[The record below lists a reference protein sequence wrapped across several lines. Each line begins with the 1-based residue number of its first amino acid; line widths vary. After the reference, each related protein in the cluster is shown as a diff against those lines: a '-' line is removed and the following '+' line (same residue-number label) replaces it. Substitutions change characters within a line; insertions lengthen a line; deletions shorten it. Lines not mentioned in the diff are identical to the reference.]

1 MTTDSALRLHI
12 PGFLLV
18 FTFVVALG
26 FFLIWPPERVSRTL
40 LFPGTTATELSGE
53 RRLVPRTPED
63 ERAIELLVEEIL
75 LGPARISHSRAMPR
89 GTRLRSL
96 ILEAGT
102 VYLDLDESAMFG
114 GPDVRVD
121 AQTGLRAISESISY
135 NFRWV
140 ERVVLT
146 IDGNVPFAPAYRPVG
161 R

>member
-53 RRLVPRTPED
+53 RRLVPRTPDD

-135 NFRWV
+135 NFRWI

-146 IDGNVPFAPAYRPVG
+146 IDGNVPFVPAYRPVG